1 MTTREEEIL
10 RQICNNKRM
19 SFDEF
24 FIIDESLPL
33 FIGRSLHPTP
43 AEMAAVLDY

>member
-1 MTTREEEIL
+1 MQQQAHVL
-10 RQICNNKRM
+10 RRVLHHY
-19 SFDEF
+19 
-24 FIIDESLPL
+24 ESLPL